1 MCITVFVLKLINLF
15 NAYILLF
22 LSIWVFVLLTGNK
35 SRGWKTCC
43 VSNVKQTM
51 HQNFSNS
58 CYSLHLRFAVSALGD
73 DFTGGGKWY
82 SFHCIYWYVTYYVL
96 LCCIWSDVSWSLLV
110 NWFSFREFP
119 NHDKRQKQSQSHNL
133 PFCSY
138 ETCCHLRIAPRA
150 GNFKKYGILNC
161 CARRM

>member
-1 MCITVFVLKLINLF
+1 MFFSSCFCILLGCKYVFWMCITVFVLKLINLF

-73 DFTGGGKWY
+73 DFTGGGKVIFISLY
-82 SFHCIYWYVTYYVL
+82 LLICNILCFTVLYLIRCVVVTACKL
-96 LCCIWSDVSWSLLV
+96 IFIQRVSKSW
-110 NWFSFREFP
+110 
-119 NHDKRQKQSQSHNL
+119 QKTKAVTKS
-133 PFCSY
+133 
-138 ETCCHLRIAPRA
+138 
-150 GNFKKYGILNC
+150 
-161 CARRM
+161 